1 MTGRSDLA
9 ALIEALPAAK
19 VLVVGDLML
28 DRFIDGE
35 VDRISPEAP
44 VPVMQVKSETD
55 MLGGAGNVARNL
67 AALGASTHFVAV
79 VGNDKI
85 GKTVTALAGA
95 LKGLRADLIVDRN
108 RETTIKTRFVV
119 GRQQVLRADRE
130 SGHPVVGD
138 VEAELIRRVTRG
150 LKSSSVVVLS
160 DYGKGTLTPKAI
172 GAIVAAARKAGRP
185 VLVDPKG
192 DDYGRYRGARL
203 ITPNRK
209 ELAEASKHATDDDDA
224 IVGAARRLAKGC
236 GIEAVLA
243 TRGPDG
249 MTLLDGKKKP
259 QHLPAQAREVFD
271 VSGAGDTVIAA
282 IAAALA
288 MDAPLVDAARLANIA
303 AGIVVGKAG
312 TAVASRD
319 DIAAALLRQDLHAGE
334 RKVVSLEEA
343 LEKVAAWRALGFK
356 IGFTNGCF
364 DLLHPGHISLLA
376 QARAACDRLIV
387 GLNDDASVRR
397 LKGKGR
403 PVQTEA
409 ARSTVLGSL
418 ATVDLVTLF
427 ADDTPERLIKAVR
440 PDVLVKGADYTVDG
454 VVGAKI
460 VKGYG
465 GKVLLAKLKSGHS
478 TSETIRKMGQ

>member
-1 MTGRSDLA
+1 MSGRSNLA
-9 ALIEALPAAK
+9 GLLEALPSAK

-28 DRFIDGE
+28 DRFVDGE
-35 VDRISPEAP
+35 VERISPEAP
-44 VPVMQVKSETD
+44 VPVMRVRAETD

-67 AALGASTHFVAV
+67 AALGATTHFVAV
-79 VGNDKI
+79 VGNDRT
-85 GKTVTALAGA
+85 GKAVTALAGA
-95 LKGLRADLIVDRN
+95 LPGLRADLIVDRN
-108 RETTIKTRFVV
+108 RETTIKTRYVV

-138 VEAELIRRVTRG
+138 VEAELVRRVKRG
-150 LKSSSVVVLS
+150 LKTSDVVLLS
-160 DYGKGTLTPKAI
+160 DYGKGTLTPQTV
-172 GAIVAAARKAGRP
+172 GAIIAAARKAKRP

-209 ELAEASKHATDDDDA
+209 ELAQASRMPTGDEAG
-224 IVGAARRLAKGC
+224 IVGAARRLASGC

-243 TRGPDG
+243 TRGADG
-249 MTLLDGKKKP
+249 MTLIDGKKKP
-259 QHLPAQAREVFD
+259 QHLPAEAKEVFD

-288 MDAPLVDAARLANIA
+288 SGAKLVEAARLANVA
-303 AGIVVGKAG
+303 AGIVVSKAG
-312 TAVASRD
+312 TAVADRD
-319 DIAAALLRQDLHAGE
+319 EIAAALLRQELHAGE
-334 RKVVSLEEA
+334 QKVVSLDETLEA
-343 LEKVAAWRALGFK
+343 VTGWRAQGLK

-364 DLLHPGHISLLA
+364 DLLHPGHVSLLA

-397 LKGKGR
+397 LKGKDR
-403 PVQTEA
+403 PIQNEA

-427 ADDTPERLIKAVR
+427 AEDTPERLIKAIR
-440 PDVLVKGADYTVDG
+440 PDLLIKGADYTLDK

-460 VKGYG
+460 VKSYG
-465 GKVLLAKLKSGHS
+465 GKVLLARLKPGHS
-478 TSETIRKMGQ
+478 TSATIKKMGR

>member
-1 MTGRSDLA
+1 MTRRSDLA
-9 ALIEALPAAK
+9 ALIEALPRAK

-44 VPVMQVKSETD
+44 VPVMRVRGETD

-67 AALGASTHFVAV
+67 AALGAETHFVAV
-79 VGNDKI
+79 VGNDRI
-85 GKTVTALAGA
+85 GKAVTALTGK
-95 LKGLRADLIVDRN
+95 LEGLRADLIVDRN
-108 RETTIKTRFVV
+108 RETTIKTRYVV

-138 VEAELIRRVTRG
+138 VEAELVKRVTRG
-150 LKSSSVVVLS
+150 LKASQVVVLS
-160 DYGKGTLTPKAI
+160 DYGKGTLTPQTI
-172 GAIVAAARKAGRP
+172 GAIVAAARKARRP

-192 DDYGRYRGARL
+192 SDYGPYRGAHL
-203 ITPNRK
+203 VTPNRK
-209 ELAEASKHATDDDDA
+209 ELAEASKLATGDEA
-224 IVGAARRLAKGC
+224 GIVSAARRLAKGC
-236 GIEAVLA
+236 GIYAVLA

-249 MTLLDGKKKP
+249 MTLVEGKKKP
-259 QHLPAQAREVFD
+259 RHLPAQAREVFD

-288 MDAPLVDAARLANIA
+288 VGAPLVEAARLANVA

-319 DIAAALLRQDLHAGE
+319 EIAAALLHEELLAGE
-334 RKVVSLEEA
+334 RKVVTLDEA
-343 LEKVAAWRALGFK
+343 VAKAAAWRAQGLTV
-356 IGFTNGCF
+356 GFTNGCF
-364 DLLHPGHISLLA
+364 DLLHPGHVSLLA

-387 GLNDDASVRR
+387 GLNDDASVAR

-403 PVQTEA
+403 PVQNEA

-418 ATVDLVTLF
+418 ATVDLVALF
-427 ADDTPERLIKAVR
+427 AEDTPERLIKAIK
-440 PDVLVKGADYTVDG
+440 PDLLVKGADYKLNE

-460 VKGYG
+460 VEGYG
-465 GKVLLAKLKSGHS
+465 GKVMLAKLKPGHS
-478 TSETIRKMGQ
+478 TSATIRKLDK

>member
-9 ALIEALPAAK
+9 ALIEALPNAK

-44 VPVMQVKSETD
+44 VPVMRVKSETD

-67 AALGASTHFVAV
+67 AALGATTHFVAV

-108 RETTIKTRFVV
+108 RETTLKTRFVV

-150 LKSSSVVVLS
+150 LKTSSVVVLS

-192 DDYGRYRGARL
+192 HDYGRYRGARL

-209 ELAEASKHATDDDDA
+209 ELAEATKHTTDDEDS

-259 QHLPAQAREVFD
+259 QHLAAQAREVFD

-282 IAAALA
+282 VAAALA
-288 MDAPLVDAARLANIA
+288 VDAPLVEAARLANIA

-319 DIAAALLRQDLHAGE
+319 EIAAALLRQD
-334 RKVVSLEEA
+334 
-343 LEKVAAWRALGFK
+343 
-356 IGFTNGCF
+356 
-364 DLLHPGHISLLA
+364 
-376 QARAACDRLIV
+376 
-387 GLNDDASVRR
+387 
-397 LKGKGR
+397 
-403 PVQTEA
+403 
-409 ARSTVLGSL
+409 
-418 ATVDLVTLF
+418 
-427 ADDTPERLIKAVR
+427 
-440 PDVLVKGADYTVDG
+440 
-454 VVGAKI
+454 
-460 VKGYG
+460 
-465 GKVLLAKLKSGHS
+465 
-478 TSETIRKMGQ
+478 